1 MDLGP
6 DSPAPRRRRRSKDE
20 PLDFSPNPRRR
31 LSLPVSPFLTVY
43 ESSSQQLKDII
54 SELHQDRPETN
65 LQENLQESRAV
76 GAWGLVTA
84 AAAAVVAALVS
95 ALLLGWCS
103 WLVILV
109 SLVVGGLSAG
119 LFWVLWRMKCSPD
132 AALEREHGLHTLKDR
147 FREELEKLMAAL
159 EELEWNLK
167 ELRAKEDDQQ
177 RRRTLHQ
184 IQMNL
189 PDAKFNIN
197 HLNLLLLRSCED
209 GGPHSEEGVG
219 GALGSE
225 EDTGNRAVQQT
236 LTELD
241 QFVKDLRWAQD
252 KYRES

>member
-6 DSPAPRRRRRSKDE
+6 DSPAPRKRRRSKDE
-20 PLDFSPNPRRR
+20 PVDFSPNPRRR
-31 LSLPVSPFLTVY
+31 LSLLISPFLTVY

-54 SELHQDRPETN
+54 SELHQDRPEKN
-65 LQENLQESRAV
+65 LQENLQESRAG
-76 GAWGLVTA
+76 GAWGLIT

-103 WLVILV
+103 WVVVLV
-109 SLVVGGLSAG
+109 SLVVGGLSAV
-119 LFWVLWRMKCSPD
+119 LLWVLWRMKRSPD
-132 AALEREHGLHTLKDR
+132 TAVEHEHRLLALKDQ

-159 EELEWNLK
+159 EELEWTLK
-167 ELRAKEDDQQ
+167 KLRAEEDDQQ
-177 RRRTLHQ
+177 KRRTLHQ

-225 EDTGNRAVQQT
+225 EQAGNQAVQQT

-241 QFVKDLRWAQD
+241 QFVKDLRWADD
-252 KYRES
+252 KYSES